1 MHPRGDAARTSGIV
15 VVLECAMPRGIPL
28 PSIVLRCAVFIAAS
42 ATVLPVSA
50 GPSCPLQSGPHRT
63 PVLELYTSEG
73 CSSCPPADRW
83 LSMNFDPAR
92 PRTNAVPL
100 AFHVDYW
107 DRLGW
112 PDRFADRA
120 YSQRQNEAARR
131 ARSRTVYTPQF
142 VFDGGD
148 AGPGGIAAQ
157 LVPLSQAAA
166 RQAPART
173 IAADIARQ
181 PDGTLRI
188 TGSSLPASGG
198 PAMAGDTFVALY
210 QNALMSRIA
219 AGENAGRSLRHD
231 FVVRRFAG
239 PFPSDAAGR
248 AVFDVRWTLP
258 AEFRA
263 EDAGVAIF
271 TEDPATGRTLQAV
284 AGPLC
289 PGG

>member
-1 MHPRGDAARTSGIV
+1 MSRPILSTP
-15 VVLECAMPRGIPL
+15 VL
-28 PSIVLRCAVFIAAS
+28 LRCAVFLAAS
-42 ATVLPVSA
+42 APALPASA
-50 GPSCPLQSGPHRT
+50 ALPCALQSGPHRT
-63 PVLELYTSEG
+63 PVLELFTSEG

-83 LSMNFDPAR
+83 LSMTFDAAR
-92 PRTNAVPL
+92 PPVNAVPL

-120 YSQRQNEAARR
+120 YSQRQNDVARR

-148 AGPGGIAAQ
+148 AGPGGIATQ
-157 LVPLSQAAA
+157 LATLSEAAA
-166 RQAPART
+166 KQAPART
-173 IAADIARQ
+173 LAAAIARE
-181 PDGTLRI
+181 PDGRLRI
-188 TGSSLPASGG
+188 SGTSVATTAGG
-198 PAMAGDTFVALY
+198 PMTASDTFVVLF
-210 QNALMSRIA
+210 QNALTSRIA

-239 PFPSDAAGR
+239 PFPSDHRGR
-248 AVFDVRWTLP
+248 AVFDVRWPLP

-263 EDAGVAIF
+263 ADAGVAVF
-271 TEDPATGRTLQAV
+271 TEEAATGRTLQAV

-289 PGG
+289 PGD